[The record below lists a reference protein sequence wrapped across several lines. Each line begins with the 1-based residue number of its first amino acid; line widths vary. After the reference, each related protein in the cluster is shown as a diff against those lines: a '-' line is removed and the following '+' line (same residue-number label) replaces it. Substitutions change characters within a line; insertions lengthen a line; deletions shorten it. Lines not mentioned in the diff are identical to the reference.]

1 MKKSNKVIFEK
12 FIAKYVGHDWMPLL
26 KDYTSCHLY
35 SKNER
40 IFSEGDKV
48 SGIYFINSGKVKVV
62 SSFNV
67 ESERILRLS
76 STADILGHRALNRK
90 NYSVS
95 AIALA
100 ETEVTFIPIELFQK
114 LIRGNPEFS
123 LFIID
128 FLIRDLSSTEERMKS
143 MIHND
148 VIVRIGIIICMLID
162 AFGYD
167 QQIPNKLHF
176 TLPRSDMA
184 SFAGTSYESVIRN
197 LAKLEEMKIISLENK
212 SIIVL
217 KEKNLRK
224 LISVKSRFKK
234 TS

>member
-1 MKKSNKVIFEK
+1 VNKGKKITFEK
-12 FIAKYVGHDWMPLL
+12 FIAKYVSRDWLPLL

-35 SKNER
+35 SKNDR

-48 SGIYFINSGKVKVV
+48 NGVYFINNGKVKVV
-62 SSFNV
+62 SHYNL
-67 ESERILRLS
+67 ENERILRLS
-76 STADILGHRALNRK
+76 SDMDLLGHRALNRK
-90 NYSVS
+90 KYPIS
-95 AIALA
+95 AIALV

-114 LIRGNPEFS
+114 LIRTNPDFS
-123 LFIID
+123 LFVID
-128 FLIRDLSSTEERMKS
+128 FLTQDLLTTEERMKS

-148 VIVRIGIIICMLID
+148 VIIRIGTIICMLID

-167 QQIPNKLHF
+167 EQVSNKLHF
-176 TLPRSDMA
+176 TLPRADMA

-197 LAKLEEMKIISLENK
+197 LAKLEKLKIISLENK

-224 LISVKSRFKK
+224 LISLKDRF
-234 TS
+234 